1 MYPFARLALV
11 SRAARRRPPLP
22 VDGTSRLRLT
32 CWPWDLDMF
41 AEMNNGRVLT
51 LYDLGRFDQAIRTG
65 LVAKLKPHGWGF
77 AVGGASVRYRR
88 RVRAFDRITLVTTPR
103 GRDDRW
109 FYLEQTMLVRGA
121 AVSNA
126 LLRTCVTD
134 RNGIVPTDRVADALG
149 APGWRPAL
157 PGWIAAW
164 AEAEAARPW
173 PPDAPADGGG

>member
-22 VDGTSRLRLT
+22 VDGVSRLSLT

-65 LVAKLKPHGWGF
+65 MVDRLKPNGWGF
-77 AVGGASVRYRR
+77 AVGGASVRYRK
-88 RVRAFDRITLVTTPR
+88 RVKAFDRITLVTAPR
-103 GRDDRW
+103 ARDERW

-121 AVSNA
+121 AVSNG
-126 LLRTCVTD
+126 LMRTCVTD
-134 RNGIVPTDRVADALG
+134 RTGIVPTDRVMETLG
-149 APGWRPAL
+149 AADRRP
-157 PGWIAAW
+157 PVPDWIAAW
-164 AEAEAARPW
+164 IAAEDRRPW
-173 PPDAPADGGG
+173 PPEQAA